1 MGLPL
6 KQCILRK
13 DKSRSMDPVVLTEAE
28 REELRTRILGSVRSL
43 NTRRRR
49 ARYAL
54 GMAMAASLA
63 IIAGLVFLRES
74 PTATIS
80 DFARTTATV
89 DGKGTDKV
97 VLVLDGG
104 ENVAMDEETARLN
117 YSATGE
123 HVDIGNSRAI
133 DQEASK
139 EKEFVYNTLIV
150 PYGKRSEVRLSDGT
164 KVWLNS
170 GSRLVYPVVFP
181 HHKREVYLEGEAIFE
196 VSHNRERPFMV
207 LSEGQEIEVLGTV
220 FNVSNYLDEGSIN
233 TVLKS
238 GSVRISYGE
247 RSLISGKD
255 QLRLVPGTMA
265 SYNRST
271 QSMSSREVDVDQY
284 FSWRDG
290 VLIFRNDDLRYIM
303 KRLSRYYNVEIDIAE
318 GARGEGT
325 FSGYLDLKED
335 IEKVIGTIGEAT
347 DLVYERTGDNKIT
360 ITN

>member
-6 KQCILRK
+6 KQYNLRK
-13 DKSRSMDPVVLTEAE
+13 DKSRSMDPLVLTEAE
-28 REELRTRILGSVRSL
+28 RQELRTRILGSVRSL
-43 NTRRRR
+43 NSRRRR
-49 ARYAL
+49 ARYAV
-54 GMAMAASLA
+54 GISMAATLA
-63 IIAGLVFLRES
+63 IIAGLVYLRES
-74 PTATIS
+74 PMATIS
-80 DFARTTATV
+80 DFARTTATK

-97 VLVLDGG
+97 VLILDGG

-117 YSATGE
+117 YSSTGE
-123 HVDIGNSRAI
+123 RVDIGNSRAI
-133 DQEASK
+133 DQKASK
-139 EKEFVYNTLIV
+139 EKEVVYNTLIV
-150 PYGKRSEVRLSDGT
+150 PYGKRSEVQLSDGT
-164 KVWLNS
+164 RVWLNS
-170 GSRLVYPVVFP
+170 GSRLVYPAVFP

-196 VSHNRERPFMV
+196 VSHNRESPFMV
-207 LSEGQEIEVLGTV
+207 FSEGQEIEVLGTV

-255 QLRLVPGTMA
+255 QLNLVPGTMA
-265 SYNRST
+265 SYNRGT
-271 QSMSSREVDVDQY
+271 RSMSSREVDVDQY

-303 KRLSRYYNVEIDIAE
+303 KRLSRYYNVEIEIAE

-325 FSGYLDLKED
+325 FSGYLDLKGD

-347 DLVYERTGDNKIT
+347 DLEYERTNDNKIT